1 MIIRIL
7 GEGQYDV
14 PDDALNELNDL
25 DEALISAVE
34 SADTGMFTAA
44 LGELLARVRAV
55 ASPHAADALDAS
67 DLILPGLDSSLEEVQ
82 ALLGDEGLIPG

>member
-1 MIIRIL
+1 MIVRIL

-14 PDDALNELNDL
+14 PDDALDKLNDL
-25 DEALISAVE
+25 DEALITAVG
-34 SADTGMFTAA
+34 SADTGTFTAA

-55 ASPHAADALDAS
+55 ASPHAADALDSS
-67 DLILPGLDSSLEEVQ
+67 DLILPGPDSSLEEVQ

>member
-1 MIIRIL
+1 MIVRIL

-14 PDDALNELNDL
+14 PDDALDELNDL
-25 DEALISAVE
+25 DEALITAVE
-34 SADTGMFTAA
+34 SADASAFTTT

-55 ASPHAADALDAS
+55 ASPHAPDALDSS
-67 DLILPGLDSSLEEVQ
+67 DLILPGSDSSLEEVR